1 MHNMVPVRVRVGV
14 RRLLVLAPLCLLGV
28 VLGALALPSV
38 AAAQPAPAQRPS
50 NQPGP
55 TLELPQPSL
64 PQAPVPGGP
73 PGDQAPEP
81 SAGLRVE
88 VSSGTG
94 EAPSQSIL
102 LLIGLSVLS
111 LAPSL
116 VIMMTSFTRIVI
128 VLSLTRNALGLQ
140 GIPPNQ
146 VIMGLGLFLSLF
158 VMAPTL
164 EQVNED
170 ALQPYLAGEL
180 DQGEAFDAASAPIK
194 AFMLEHTRTD
204 ELELMIDAAGGE
216 RPETRD
222 DVNLPTLIPAFM
234 LSELKTAF
242 IMGFVIFVP
251 FLVIDLVVSAV
262 LMSLGMMMLPPAFVS
277 LPFKLLLFVM
287 VGGWS
292 LIVETL
298 LASFT

>member
-1 MHNMVPVRVRVGV
+1 MRSTSRGGRRRLVGV
-14 RRLLVLAPLCLLGV
+14 MTGALVALFLLVGSAGP
-28 VLGALALPSV
+28 
-38 AAAQPAPAQRPS
+38 AAAQSVPDLPF
-50 NQPGP
+50 
-55 TLELPQPSL
+55 PQPVM
-64 PQAPVPGGP
+64 PTAPTPRATTQTAPTGGAD
-73 PGDQAPEP
+73 GFRIEI
-81 SAGLRVE
+81 S
-88 VSSGTG
+88 TG
-94 EAPSQSIL
+94 AEEGPSQSIL

-116 VIMMTSFTRIVI
+116 VILLSSFTRIVI

-146 VIMGLGLFLSLF
+146 VILGLALFLSLF

-164 EQVNED
+164 TQINDE
-170 ALQPYLAGEL
+170 ALQPFLAGEME
-180 DQGEAFDAASAPIK
+180 QGEAFETASGPIRV
-194 AFMLEHTRTD
+194 FMLQHTRSD
-204 ELELMIDAAGGE
+204 ELQLMIDASGSD
-216 RPETRD
+216 RPETPD
-222 DVNLPTLIPAFM
+222 DVSLTTLIPAFV

-262 LMSLGMMMLPPAFVS
+262 LMSLGMMMLPPVFVS

-292 LIVETL
+292 LVVETL
-298 LASFT
+298 LASFA